1 MKGVRLKAF
10 GVALLGALALLFAG
24 CGQQGSGGGSAQAPT
39 KGSLTV
45 NVTPADAQ
53 VQVTGPNSYSDSF
66 TGGKTLTNLEPGSY
80 TVQASKAGYFNA
92 QATHQVEA
100 GKTTTVVLNLLPVPA
115 ASPTEGKVAV
125 LVVNGNGAPI
135 QGATVSDGTTT
146 KTTDAQGRADL
157 TYTAAGAYAISVNAS
172 GYLGDAK
179 LASVELGKV
188 VALTFKLQP
197 EPTPAPTT
205 GTLVVHVYA
214 EDTGQTLASAS
225 VSASPALN
233 FSNGGLF
240 TATASPGTYKVSAS
254 APGYVSGNWAA
265 NVEAG
270 KTTVLNLGL
279 KKNTA
284 SGPVGGIEIV
294 SVKDQWGADLPRQKE
309 VNPAKDV
316 NLYASQTEEP
326 VCVTVRVTNGGQPV
340 AGARVRVTAVGNS
353 GQAVALYK
361 GCETQNVSE
370 LDFVMTD
377 ANGIAKFSFQG
388 LGNFPVAPGEPVKF
402 LVSAS
407 EEGSGFTASSKEF
420 KVFFYNITHLFFQD
434 KAGTLPPQLGDF
446 WAAPGKP
453 AQKRSGFDFGTI
465 VNFFNDARDQMAHS
479 FNSYVQQKQP
489 ATGVPYYPGGP
500 DLSYY
505 MEYAIIGGN
514 TGDVQWT
521 AGCDN
526 PNPGLICQDKNGS
539 GVSLNLKPTVTK
551 DQLPKEVTVRATM
564 YVQVTYG
571 TTPYPYTFPLKDY
584 TFTKRWESAFL
595 QINKY
600 VDNHVLTWAGP
611 SRTLKANDDPS
622 APKDSVYTS
631 TVHVVVTNPSQNPLY
646 NVVVRD
652 ALPPELG
659 VVTSSISNNGVYDP
673 VNHSITWSYTNFNQ
687 LAQVDPGQTLEFT
700 FQVYVR
706 QKPGFCADPGLV
718 PTPNT
723 YVIPPLY
730 DGQGIA
736 TQAGANDCQRPYDDP
751 YKVTNG
757 LRIND
762 VTASGYLQPN
772 FGGPQ
777 VVFDYTPKADESDI
791 WAVRPL
797 MSIQKTLKT
806 ASPITQGASALF
818 EVAVTHI
825 DRSATGY
832 APLAALYPWE
842 FGNDVLG
849 TGHRSAT
856 YQLRTNTY
864 LRNVQVTDIFEN
876 GLKFT
881 DASNFSGVLSGG
893 LAQPYNPVNGKR
905 YSWTPMNIAAG
916 ATATAQIFLAG
927 DQLTPRDQQDQ
938 QWDNC
943 AFLGGPQLNQ
953 PENVQGTAYVP
964 PYIPGFKPW
973 SQDQLTAASQVP
985 GLTSDGVFTTTPT
998 LADADVA
1005 GKLGSCA
1012 GVQVVPPPPSPFL
1025 ALTSHGEFDNADPFA
1040 RGTPNVG
1047 GSITNTNP
1055 GGTNIENIKQGTTFW
1070 YKGTIYN
1077 GGGADAQQVNFT
1089 ASLTGTQYVGFVVSP
1104 ASKLYVLDSNNTVQ
1118 AIVSPTGITA
1128 TTVTFSNFTI
1138 PAGGQARVVLE
1149 AQGIQVGQ
1157 QRFLELKVNSY
1168 SNNTYPQPLPLMT
1181 TETTT
1186 IVP

>member
-10 GVALLGALALLFAG
+10 GVALLGALALIFAG
-24 CGQQGSGGGSAQAPT
+24 CGQQSGGGAQAPT
-39 KGSLTV
+39 KGTLTV

-53 VQVTGPNSYSDSF
+53 VQVTGPGNYSQSF
-66 TGGKTLTNLEPGSY
+66 QGGNTLTNLDPGSY
-80 TVQASKAGYFNA
+80 TVKATKSGYFPA

-100 GKTTTVVLNLLPVPA
+100 GKTTTVVLNLLPVPPA
-115 ASPTEGKVAV
+115 GSTEGKVAV
-125 LVVNGNGAPI
+125 LVVDQNGAPI

-157 TYTAAGAYAISVNAS
+157 TYTTAGAYAISVNAN
-172 GYLGDAK
+172 GYKGAAQLANVKLG
-179 LASVELGKV
+179 ETT
-188 VALTFKLQP
+188 ALTFALQP
-197 EPTPAPTT
+197 QPTPAPTT

-240 TATASPGTYKVSAS
+240 TATASPGTYTVSAS
-254 APGYVSGNWAA
+254 APGYLSGSRAA

-270 KTTVLNLGL
+270 KTTVLNIGL

-284 SGPVGGIEIV
+284 SGPVGEIQIV
-294 SVKDQWGADLPRQKE
+294 SVKDQWGVDLPVRQE
-309 VNPAKDV
+309 VNPAKNV

-326 VCVTVRVTNGGQPV
+326 VCVTVRVTKDGQPV
-340 AGARVRVTAVGNS
+340 QNARVRVSALGVGNVIE
-353 GQAVALYK
+353 QVHLNP
-361 GCETQNVSE
+361 GCVTAPTNE

-377 ANGIAKFSFQG
+377 AQGIAKFTIFGVGTDGFLDGAEIASF
-388 LGNFPVAPGEPVKF
+388 VPVKF
-402 LVSAS
+402 VVSAS
-407 EEGSGFTASSKEF
+407 EQASGWTAQLTEF
-420 KVFFYNITHLFFQD
+420 KVFFYNITHLFFQE
-434 KAGTLPPQLGDF
+434 KAGTLPAQLPEGF
-446 WAAPGKP
+446 WAAPGQM
-453 AQKRSGFDFGTI
+453 AQKRTGYSFGTI
-465 VNFFNDARDQMAHS
+465 VNFYSDNRDQMAHS

-489 ATGVPYYPGGP
+489 ATRDRFYP
-500 DLSYY
+500 Y
-505 MEYAIIGGN
+505 MEYALIGGN

-521 AGCDN
+521 AGCESLSVD
-526 PNPGLICQDKNGS
+526 GLKCVDSDGS

-551 DQLPKEVTVRATM
+551 DQLPKEVTVQATM
-564 YVQVTYG
+564 YVQVAYG
-571 TTPYPYTFPLKDY
+571 TTTYTFPLKSY

-595 QINKY
+595 QITKY

-611 SRTLKANDDPS
+611 NRTLLARDDTN
-622 APKDSVYTS
+622 APKGSVYTS

-659 VVTSSISNNGVYDP
+659 VVTSSISGNGVYDP
-673 VNHSITWSYTNFNQ
+673 VNHSITWSYTNFTDLQ
-687 LAQVDPGQTLEFT
+687 QVNPGQTLEFT

-706 QKPGFCADPGLV
+706 QKPGFCADPSLA
-718 PTPNT
+718 PNT
-723 YVIPPLY
+723 YIIPPLY
-730 DGQGIA
+730 GGQGIA
-736 TQAGANDCQRPYDDP
+736 SQAGANDCQRPYDDP

-797 MSIQKTLKT
+797 MSIAKRLKT

-818 EVAVTHI
+818 EVAVTHL
-825 DRSATGY
+825 DRSNTDY
-832 APLAALYPWE
+832 ANLEALYPWE

-881 DASNFSGVLSGG
+881 DASNFSGVLAGG

-905 YSWTPMNIAAG
+905 YSWTPMDIAAG

-927 DQLTPRDQQDQ
+927 DQLTPQGQ

-953 PENVQGTAYVP
+953 PANLQGTAYQPPFVP
-964 PYIPGFKPW
+964 GYKPW
-973 SQDQLTAASQVP
+973 TQDQLTLASDVLP
-985 GLTSDGVFTTTPT
+985 LTSDGVFTTTPT
-998 LADADVA
+998 LTDGDVA
-1005 GKLGSCA
+1005 GKIASCA

-1025 ALTSHGEFDNADPFA
+1025 ALTSHGEFNNADPFA
-1040 RGTPNVG
+1040 DPTGTPNVG
-1047 GSITNTNP
+1047 DTINNPNP
-1055 GGTNIENIKQGTTFW
+1055 GGANIENINQGTTFW

-1089 ASLTGTQYVGFVVSP
+1089 ATLTGTQFVQFVVSTNTRI
-1104 ASKLYVLDSNNTVQ
+1104 YVLNNLNQV
-1118 AIVSPTGITA
+1118 VSIITPTSITA
-1128 TTVTFSNFTI
+1128 TTVTFSNFLI

-1157 QRFLELKVNSY
+1157 QRFMELSVNSY
-1168 SNNTYPQPLPLMT
+1168 ANNTYPQPLPLVT
-1181 TETTT
+1181 QETTT